1 MFCRYGLAYVLHRL
15 PAVANI
21 IMTSEYLH
29 FTQQIMASH
38 DRANKQAEMDV
49 SPEGNADRDAGLL
62 EAALWQLCNRE
73 SRGCGSVDCLNDGS
87 NEHQPKSEHL

>member
-1 MFCRYGLAYVLHRL
+1 MYMFCRYGLAYVLHRL

-38 DRANKQAEMDV
+38 DRAIQQAEMDV
-49 SPEGNADRDAGLL
+49 SPAMGKCEERVTVQVDTGYMLD
-62 EAALWQLCNRE
+62 CNIM
-73 SRGCGSVDCLNDGS
+73 LT
-87 NEHQPKSEHL
+87 

>member
-21 IMTSEYLH
+21 IMTPEYLH

-49 SPEGNADRDAGLL
+49 SPAMTSRPLQWGGGGGAGGLRFQFSALDCSRALL
-62 EAALWQLCNRE
+62 
-73 SRGCGSVDCLNDGS
+73 GLNMCR
-87 NEHQPKSEHL
+87 